1 MDSPKQIAD
10 GMLKIFQHRRKGNT
24 EIFFHSAAKGFM
36 DIPEDLWSLTKDFF
50 DTDNRWRNQTDK
62 IRLMNLIKK
71 GVTSEDVRRLMN
83 IVIRKYLSGLNEEQS
98 KKMLIKIAGGQIGSL
113 AFKAI
118 FVNELISL
126 FATRIIPKFL
136 VSAGITGILSI
147 GASVSRSIYASYEL
161 KDINQSVYNELR
173 AAGDLDLLYFLL
185 EEYINPYLQAIKYQG
200 IDNAIDQQIFDNLLA
215 GVDRAR

>member
-1 MDSPKQIAD
+1 
-10 GMLKIFQHRRKGNT
+10 
-24 EIFFHSAAKGFM
+24 M

>member
-1 MDSPKQIAD
+1 
-10 GMLKIFQHRRKGNT
+10 
-24 EIFFHSAAKGFM
+24 M
-36 DIPEDLWSLTKDFF
+36 DIPGDLWALTRDFF
-50 DTDNRWRNQTDK
+50 DTDNQWRNQTDK

-71 GVTSEDVRRLMN
+71 GVTSDDIRRLIN
-83 IVIRKYLSGLNEEQS
+83 IVIRKYLSGLSEEQS
-98 KKMLIKIAGGQIGSL
+98 KKLLIKIAGNQMGSF

-118 FVNELISL
+118 FVNELIAL

-173 AAGDLDLLYFLL
+173 AAGDLDLMYFML
-185 EEYINPYLQAIKYQG
+185 EEYINPYLHAIKYQG
-200 IDNAIDQQIFDNLLA
+200 VNNVIDQQIFDNLLA
-215 GVDRAR
+215 GVNRAQ

>member
-1 MDSPKQIAD
+1 
-10 GMLKIFQHRRKGNT
+10 MLKIFQHRRKGNT

>member
-10 GMLKIFQHRRKGNT
+10 GMLKLLENRRKGNS

-36 DIPEDLWSLTKDFF
+36 DIPGDLWALTRDFF
-50 DTDNRWRNQTDK
+50 DTDNQWRNQTDK

-71 GVTSEDVRRLMN
+71 GVTSDDIRRLIN
-83 IVIRKYLSGLNEEQS
+83 IVIRKYLSGLSEEQS
-98 KKMLIKIAGGQIGSL
+98 KKLLIKIAGNQMGSF

-118 FVNELISL
+118 FVNELIAL

-173 AAGDLDLLYFLL
+173 AAGDLDLMYFML
-185 EEYINPYLQAIKYQG
+185 EEYINPYLHAIKYQG
-200 IDNAIDQQIFDNLLA
+200 VNNVIDQQIFDNLLA
-215 GVDRAR
+215 GVNRAQ